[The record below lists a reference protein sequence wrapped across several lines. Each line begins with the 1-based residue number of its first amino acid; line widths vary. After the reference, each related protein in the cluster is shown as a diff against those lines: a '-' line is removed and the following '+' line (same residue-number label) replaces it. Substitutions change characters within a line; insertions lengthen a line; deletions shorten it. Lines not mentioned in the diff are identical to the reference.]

1 MSLPTLPTRF
11 SPARSALG
19 LAVALAFALP
29 IQSTRA
35 DDYADMQK
43 LMKSSQWAEAIALAD
58 KALSAK
64 PRDAQLRFMKGVAL
78 TEQGKTGDAI
88 TVFTKLTED
97 FPELPEPYN
106 NLAVLYASQS
116 QYDKARVALEMAIRT
131 HPSYATAHENLGDV
145 YAKLAS
151 QAYSKALQIDG
162 NNNGAQGKLN
172 LMRDMFSAKP
182 AGAQTKPGATAA
194 ATVATATAAAATV
207 AAAAPAAV
215 KPVAVVAA
223 APAPVPAAAPK
234 PVPVAVAA
242 VPTPAPVAV
251 KPAPAPAPAPTPA
264 PAPAAASSEDKAAVL
279 AAVDN
284 WAQAW
289 SSRDMSAYFGAYTS
303 GYASAGTT
311 HAKWQADRRARIE
324 GKKSIKVTVSSPSVN
339 LNGDT
344 ATVRFKQDYTS
355 DQLSVD
361 SHKTLVLTKNN
372 GRWLIKQES
381 TGG

>member
-1 MSLPTLPTRF
+1 MSLLLSPKHF
-11 SPARSALG
+11 SPARSALSVA
-19 LAVALAFALP
+19 LAVAFAMPLM
-29 IQSTRA
+29 SARA

-58 KALSAK
+58 KSLAAK

-78 TEQGKTGDAI
+78 TEQGKTADAI

-162 NNNGAQGKLN
+162 ANNGAQGKLN

-182 AGAQTKPGATAA
+182 AGAQTKPGASAA
-194 ATVATATAAAATV
+194 ATVATATAQAATAATV
-207 AAAAPAAV
+207 AAAKPAAV
-215 KPVAVVAA
+215 VAAAPAPAPVAAPKPAPAPAPVAVAA
-223 APAPVPAAAPK
+223 APAPVPA
-234 PVPVAVAA
+234 
-242 VPTPAPVAV
+242 PAPVAV
-251 KPAPAPAPAPTPA
+251 KPAPAPT
-264 PAPAAASSEDKAAVL
+264 PAPAAASSEDKSAVL

-289 SSRDMSAYFGAYTS
+289 SSRDMNGYFAAYTS
-303 GYASAGTT
+303 GFSKGGVS
-311 HAKWQADRRARIE
+311 HSKWQADRRARIE
-324 GKKSIKVTVSSPSVN
+324 GKRSISVKVSSPRVDV
-339 LNGDT
+339 NGDT
-344 ATVRFKQDYTS
+344 ATVHFRQDYSS
-355 DQLSVD
+355 DQLDVESN
-361 SHKTLVLTKNN
+361 KTLVMTKVN

-381 TGG
+381 